1 MESNLVVKTVNFS
14 GDSLI
19 AAKDENTGK
28 IYTGVSYICKGIGLT
43 KDQKDRQVK
52 NVQSDLVLNRG
63 CVKFDAGVLDT
74 NNEVIGIEIDFLPLW
89 LAKITITPTMQIEQ
103 PEVAEKLIQYQLK
116 AKDVLADAFIK
127 KPTCIEDVLIQSLQE
142 MKAVRQQLNEVNHHA
157 LQAQA
162 QSAEVK
168 QEVQAMRDVITLN
181 PNSWRADTTKLINA
195 IAQQLGGFD
204 HIKDV
209 REESYK
215 LLNKRYGV
223 DVKTRLTNKRRRM
236 ADEGVCKSRRDRL
249 TVLDVIADDKKL
261 IEGYVAIVKEMA
273 IKYKAA

>member
-1 MESNLVVKTVNFS
+1 MDNLTVINQN
-14 GDSLI
+14 GQLTVDS
-19 AAKDENTGK
+19 
-28 IYTGVSYICKGIGLT
+28 
-43 KDQKDRQVK
+43 R
-52 NVQSDLVLNRG
+52 
-63 CVKFDAGVLDT
+63 
-74 NNEVIGIEIDFLPLW
+74 
-89 LAKITITPTMQIEQ
+89 
-103 PEVAEKLIQYQLK
+103 EVAELIGKRHSDLLESIGGYVTHL
-116 AKDVLADAFIK
+116 LNGNFRSADFF
-127 KPTCIEDVLIQSLQE
+127 IEDIYHDSTGRTLPCYLLTKKGCDMVANKMTGEKGVLFTAAYVTKFEEMEKQIQASMQQLSPQLQLLINME
-142 MKAVRQQLNEVNHHA
+142 LEQKKLRQQLNEVNYHA

-162 QSAEVK
+162 QSEEVK

-181 PNSWRADTTKLINA
+181 PNSWRTDTTKLINA

-215 LLNKRYGV
+215 LLNERYGV

-236 ADEGVCKSRRDRL
+236 ADEGVCKSKRDKL